1 MTRDK
6 ESLQAAQ
13 QILSTKAIN
22 QLNAAIHDF
31 QFLQH
36 IDGRE
41 PKGRQVM
48 AEQLMEVEDR
58 LIVVKNQIQTI
69 RNLYREC

>member
-1 MTRDK
+1 MIRDK

-13 QILSTKAIN
+13 QILSTNAIN
-22 QLNAAIHDF
+22 QLNAAIHNF

-41 PKGRQVM
+41 SKERQVL
-48 AEQLMEVEDR
+48 AEELMDIEDR
-58 LIVVKNQIQTI
+58 LIVAKNQIQTI
-69 RNLYREC
+69 RNLYREY